1 MRTRTIFVFLHMS
14 FRINLDT
21 PPEHPFCSD
30 GFFARRSLIQKALV
44 LRAQN
49 IACRYGLAGWRD
61 CSLRRTAIGKWAAS
75 PARAGSPSAKALA
88 LGGHVRKGEKCTT
101 VVYADPSALWL
112 APAAGPRV
120 AGDPE
125 LMLAA

>member
-1 MRTRTIFVFLHMS
+1 MASISDFTRRFEDRGKLLQVLRTRTIFVFLHMS

-49 IACRYGLAGWRD
+49 IRAATAWPDGCD
-61 CSLRRTAIGKWAAS
+61 CSLRRTTIGKWAAS
-75 PARAGSPSAKALA
+75 PARA
-88 LGGHVRKGEKCTT
+88 
-101 VVYADPSALWL
+101 
-112 APAAGPRV
+112 
-120 AGDPE
+120 
-125 LMLAA
+125 

>member
-1 MRTRTIFVFLHMS
+1 MASISDFTRRFEDREKLLQVLRTRTIFVFLHMS

-49 IACRYGLAGWRD
+49 IACRYGLAGW
-61 CSLRRTAIGKWAAS
+61 LRLFAAPYDHSKVAAS
-75 PARAGSPSAKALA
+75 PARAVSHLP
-88 LGGHVRKGEKCTT
+88 
-101 VVYADPSALWL
+101 P
-112 APAAGPRV
+112 GPR
-120 AGDPE
+120 
-125 LMLAA
+125 